1 MTYTE
6 PLLFVFLSCCLAS
19 FVLLRHS
26 HQLRRARRFLATGI
40 LGLFLTTWRPAA
52 WLFSRPLESPFPKH
66 TPARL
71 GAQAIVVPG
80 SDFDDPQVER
90 PYRLPDRDTYGRCR
104 LAAWLYHAGPPLPV
118 LVSGHWATGVMRE
131 ILESDGVPA
140 AEIWEEK
147 NATTT
152 HENALYSARMLRRQ
166 NISTVLVVSEGHS
179 MLRVQMCFQ
188 KERLAVVPAIWVR
201 TELTSDFGH
210 LLPRW
215 ESVRSNEATL
225 HEVVGLIWYRLRGW
239 I

>member
-6 PLLFVFLSCCLAS
+6 PLLFLFLSCCLAS
-19 FVLLRHS
+19 FVFLRHS
-26 HQLRRARRFLATGI
+26 HQFRRARLFLAAGI
-40 LGLFLTTWRPAA
+40 IGLFLTSWRPAA
-52 WLFSRPLESPFPKH
+52 WLFSRPLEASFPKRP
-66 TPARL
+66 PARL
-71 GAQAIVVPG
+71 GAEAIVVPG

-90 PYRLPDRDTYGRCR
+90 PFTMPDRDTYGRCR
-104 LAAWLYHAGPPLPV
+104 LAAWLYHVGPPLPV

-131 ILESDGVPA
+131 VLESEGVPP

-147 NATTT
+147 SATTT
-152 HENALYSARMLRRQ
+152 HENALYSARILRGHK
-166 NISTVLVVSEGHS
+166 IATILVVSEAHS
-179 MLRVQMCFQ
+179 MLRAQMCFQ
-188 KERLAVVPAIWVR
+188 KEGLAVVPAIWVR

-225 HEVVGLIWYRLRGW
+225 HEAFGLVCYRLRGW